1 MRRWR
6 WLLVFVV
13 AALGLIAG
21 LLVYNK
27 QTNDEINSQ
36 LWIPKP
42 VTITPALAL
51 LQQYVRIDTSNPPG
65 KELAGAQFLAA
76 ILAKNGINAE
86 IIESAPGR
94 ANVYARLPGKQHEGG
109 LLLLN
114 HIDVVPADREG
125 WTRPPFAAEL
135 RFDQLYGRGTLDM
148 KGIAIC
154 ELLAFID
161 LVRAHRTP
169 DRDVVFLATADEE
182 AGGQMGVAWLLD
194 HRPDVFAGIRYAVNE
209 GGITET
215 TQEHITYFGIE
226 IGTKMMVK
234 VLLHAPDRQSMQAL
248 RIALEPFM
256 TPADPDR
263 VLPEVKEFMHDLA
276 PLRIEQGQFLDDVNR
291 TIATG
296 KFWLLPSG
304 YRELTQNIL
313 YPATIEPSH
322 PSGVSMRVS
331 LYNLPDE
338 NPDARIEWLRRF
350 ASPYG
355 VTIERVIEKN
365 GPVPLSSRHT
375 PMFAL
380 ISDEARRQYAGT
392 RAGSEVLVVSSN
404 DSRYLRVLGIEAY
417 GLMPFPTDWYQTQ
430 GIHSIDERLRAG
442 WFQNGVQ
449 LMHNI
454 TQRFAFAQTEVGSGS
469 RHNLSD

>member
-6 WLLVFVV
+6 WLLV
-13 AALGLIAG
+13 
-21 LLVYNK
+21 LLVATLASITALLIYNK
-27 QTNDEINSQ
+27 RTNDEINSQ

-42 VTITPALAL
+42 VTITPAVAL

-65 KELAGAQFLAA
+65 KELAGARFLADV
-76 ILAKNGINAE
+76 LAKNGVQAE

-94 ANVYARLPGKQHEGG
+94 ANVYARLPGKQHDAG

-114 HIDVVPADREG
+114 HIDVVPADPQG
-125 WTRPPFAAEL
+125 WTRPPFAAQL
-135 RFDQLYGRGTLDM
+135 RLNQLFGRGTLDM

-169 DRDVVFLATADEE
+169 DRDIVFLATADEE
-182 AGGQMGVAWLLD
+182 AGGQMGVAWLLE

-215 TQEHITYFGIE
+215 TQEHISYFGIE

-234 VLLHAPDRQSMQAL
+234 LLLHAPDRQSMQAL

-256 TPADPDR
+256 TPAEPER
-263 VLPEVKEFMHDLA
+263 VLPEAKEFMHDLA
-276 PLRIEQGQFLDDVNR
+276 PLRVEQGQFLDDVTR

-304 YRELTQNIL
+304 YRELTQNVL
-313 YPATIEPSH
+313 YPFTIEPDH
-322 PSGVSMRVS
+322 PAGVSMRVN

-338 NPDARIEWLRRF
+338 NPDTRIEWLRGV
-350 ASPYG
+350 ASRYG
-355 VTIERVIEKN
+355 VTIAQVIQKS
-365 GPVPLSSRHT
+365 GPAPLTSRRT

-380 ISDEARRQYAGT
+380 IAAEALKQYPGT
-392 RAGSEVLVVSSN
+392 RTGSEILVASTN
-404 DSRYLRVLGIEAY
+404 DSRYLRAKGIDAY
-417 GLMPFPTDWYQTQ
+417 GLMPFPTDWYQTL
-430 GIHSIDERLRAG
+430 GIHSIDERLRAD
-442 WFQNGVQ
+442 WFDQGVN
-449 LMHNI
+449 LMRNI
-454 TQRFAFAQTEVGSGS
+454 THRFAFGPATDGSL
-469 RHNLSD
+469 RP